1 MVHTV
6 RQPAHIATRT
16 PLVILG
22 SLIGLVALF
31 AVVLVTADVVKQL
44 HYMSSELGQVGARL
58 SALDSMNK
66 KLDKL
71 DTMQAQLAKMDAH
84 LVMVNAG
91 LKQTNSALGSM

>member
-1 MVHTV
+1 MVHTA

-16 PLVILG
+16 PLIILG
-22 SLIGLVALF
+22 SLIGLIALI
-31 AVVLVTADVVKQL
+31 AVVLATADVVRQL
-44 HYMSSELGQVGARL
+44 HYMSSELGQVGTRL

-71 DTMQAQLAKMDAH
+71 DVMQAQLSKMDAH

-91 LKQTNSALGSM
+91 LKETNAKL